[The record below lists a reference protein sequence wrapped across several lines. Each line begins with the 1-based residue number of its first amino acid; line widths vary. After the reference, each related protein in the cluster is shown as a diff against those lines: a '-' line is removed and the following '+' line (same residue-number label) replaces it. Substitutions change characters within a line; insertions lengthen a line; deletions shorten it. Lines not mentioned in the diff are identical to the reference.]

1 MFATAAAT
9 REYFQRLKEKGLQ
22 VRTSR
27 LGSTDLTVSRV
38 GFGCYRVHEF
48 EPDHRDALRQALLS
62 GVNLIDTSTNYTDGS
77 AERLVGDIT
86 RELFDSEQIQR
97 EEIVIVTKIG
107 YVQGSNLKE
116 ARERASNGNAFP
128 EMVEFQSDC
137 WHNISPV
144 FLENQITRSL
154 ERLKMDTIDVL
165 LLHNPEYYLK
175 AGGSR
180 DAYYARIEK
189 AFQHL
194 ELEVDR
200 GRIRA
205 YGISSNT
212 FPEPESRSDF
222 TSLTRVYEIAKQV
235 SPKNHFAVIQ
245 LPFNVYEAG
254 AVLHKNNDRKSVL
267 EFAKEHDLGV
277 LGNRP
282 FNAFAKGR
290 LVRLTSYPT
299 HDDVEVK
306 GGLHTTLGRAIE
318 LEKKAPGY
326 PKAPQGLQ
334 WAHALRDRLS
344 EIDDLLSWRDALF
357 GQIYPS
363 IRQAISRLGSEHGA
377 WVNDYQLAVQ
387 ELLRLVTWDLENLAN
402 QKSTLIGEQLQNLVP
417 DLSTSPTLSR
427 KVLRLYQ
434 SFPEV
439 SSVLVGMRT
448 PAYVTDALGAEGL
461 IDAAKAEDTLTRL
474 QRYRS

>member
-1 MFATAAAT
+1 MFATPSAT
-9 REYFQRLKEKGLQ
+9 RDYFQRMKEKGLP
-22 VRTSR
+22 VRSSR
-27 LGSTDLTVSRV
+27 LGSTDLVVSRV

-48 EPDHRDALRQALLS
+48 EPDHREALRQALLS

-86 RELFDSEQIQR
+86 RELFESEQLLR
-97 EEIVIVTKIG
+97 EEIVVVTKVG
-107 YVQGSNLKE
+107 YVQGSNLKD
-116 ARERASNGNAFP
+116 ARERASNGNPFP
-128 EMVEFQSDC
+128 EMVEFQNDC

-144 FLENQITRSL
+144 FLENQITKSL

-175 AGGSR
+175 GGGSR
-180 DAYYARIEK
+180 ETYYARIQK
-189 AFQHL
+189 AFEHL

-200 GRIRA
+200 GRIRF

-212 FPEPESRSDF
+212 FPEAESRSDF
-222 TSLTRVYEIAKQV
+222 TSLAKVHDIAKQV
-235 SPKNHFAVIQ
+235 SAKNHFAVIQ
-245 LPFNVYEAG
+245 LPFNMYEAG
-254 AVLHKNNDRKSVL
+254 AVLHKNNNRKSVF

-318 LEKKAPGY
+318 LEKRAPGY
-326 PKAPQGLQ
+326 PKSPQGLQ

-344 EIDDLLSWRDALF
+344 EIDDLLVWRDALF

-363 IRQAISRLGSEHGA
+363 IRQALGRLGPEHGA
-377 WVNDYQLAVQ
+377 WINDYQIAIQ

-402 QKSTLIGEQLQNLVP
+402 QKSNLIGEQLQTLVP
-417 DLSTSPTLSR
+417 DLATSPTLSR
-427 KVLRLYQ
+427 KVMRLYH
-434 SFPEV
+434 SFPQL

-448 PAYVTDALGAEGL
+448 PAYVADVIATEAPLDATQAE
-461 IDAAKAEDTLTRL
+461 ETLTRL

>member
-1 MFATAAAT
+1 M
-9 REYFQRLKEKGLQ
+9 KEKGFS

-27 LGSTDLTVSRV
+27 LGTTDLTVSRV

-48 EPDHRDALRQALLS
+48 EPDHREALKSALLS

-86 RELFDSEQIQR
+86 RELFDAEQLER
-97 EEIVIVTKIG
+97 EEIVIVTKVG
-107 YVQGSNLKE
+107 YVQGTNLKE
-116 ARERASNGNAFP
+116 ARERVSSGNPFP
-128 EMVEFQSDC
+128 EMVEFQNDC

-165 LLHNPEYYLK
+165 MLHNPEYYLK
-175 AGGSR
+175 GGGSR

-200 GRIRA
+200 GRIKS

-212 FPEPESRSDF
+212 FPEPEARSDF
-222 TSLTRVYEIAKQV
+222 TSLTRVFDIARQV

-245 LPFNVYEAG
+245 LPFNLYEAG
-254 AVLHKNNDRKSVL
+254 AVLHKNNKRESAFD
-267 EFAKEHDLGV
+267 FAEEHGLGV
-277 LGNRP
+277 LANRP
-282 FNAFAKGR
+282 FNAFGKDR

-318 LEKKAPGY
+318 LEKRAPGS

-344 EIDDLLSWRDALF
+344 EIDDLLVWRDALF
-357 GQIYPS
+357 SQIYPS
-363 IRQAISRLGSEHGA
+363 IRQALSRVSPDQA
-377 WVNDYQLAVQ
+377 SWVNDYQVAIQ

-402 QKSTLIGEQLQNLVP
+402 QKANLIGEQLSGLAP
-417 DLSTSPTLSR
+417 ELASSPTLSR
-427 KVLRLYQ
+427 KVLRIYQ
-434 SFPEV
+434 SFPQL

-448 PAYVTDALGAEGL
+448 PGYVADVLGTEAPL
-461 IDAAKAEDTLTRL
+461 DKLKAEETLTRL
-474 QRYRS
+474 QRHRS

>member
-1 MFATAAAT
+1 M
-9 REYFQRLKEKGLQ
+9 
-22 VRTSR
+22 
-27 LGSTDLTVSRV
+27 
-38 GFGCYRVHEF
+38 
-48 EPDHRDALRQALLS
+48 
-62 GVNLIDTSTNYTDGS
+62 NLIDTSTNYTDGS

-86 RELFDSEQIQR
+86 RELFESEKLER
-97 EEIVIVTKIG
+97 EELVIVTKIG
-107 YVQGSNLKE
+107 YVQGSNLKD
-116 ARERASNGNAFP
+116 ARERASNGNPFP
-128 EMVEFQSDC
+128 EMVELQSDC

-175 AGGSR
+175 GGGTR

-200 GRIRA
+200 GRIKS
-205 YGISSNT
+205 YGVSSNT
-212 FPEPESRSDF
+212 FPETESRSDF
-222 TSLTRVYEIAKQV
+222 TSLTRVFDLAKQV
-235 SPKNHFAVIQ
+235 SKDNHFAVIQ

-254 AVLHKNNDRKSVL
+254 AALHKNNNRESVF
-267 EFAKEHDLGV
+267 EFAKEHDLAV

-282 FNAFAKGR
+282 FNAFTKDR
-290 LVRLTSYPT
+290 LIRLTSYPT

-318 LEKKAPGY
+318 LEKRAPGY
-326 PKAPQGLQ
+326 PKTPQGLQ

-344 EIDDLLSWRDALF
+344 EIDDLLTWRDAL
-357 GQIYPS
+357 GSQIYPS
-363 IRQAISRLGSEHGA
+363 IRQALSRASA
-377 WVNDYQLAVQ
+377 DQASWVADYQTAIQ

-402 QKSTLIGEQLQNLVP
+402 QKSGLIGEQLQGFAPELA
-417 DLSTSPTLSR
+417 TSPTLSR

-434 SFPEV
+434 SFPEL

-448 PAYVTDALGAEGL
+448 PGYVADVLGTEEPLDPVKALE
-461 IDAAKAEDTLTRL
+461 TLARL

>member
-1 MFATAAAT
+1 MFATPQAT
-9 REYFQRLKEKGLQ
+9 REYFQSLKEKGITA
-22 VRTSR
+22 RTSR

-48 EPDHRDALRQALLS
+48 EPDHREALRQALLN

-86 RELFDSEQIQR
+86 RELFESEKLER
-97 EEIVIVTKIG
+97 EQIVIVTKIG
-107 YVQGSNLKE
+107 YVQGTNLKE
-116 ARERASNGNAFP
+116 ARERVSNGNPFAD
-128 EMVEFQSDC
+128 MVEFQNDC

-144 FLENQITRSL
+144 FLENQITKSL

-175 AGGSR
+175 GGGSR
-180 DAYYARIEK
+180 DVYYSRIQK
-189 AFQHL
+189 AFEHL

-200 GRIRA
+200 GRIRH
-205 YGISSNT
+205 YGVSSNT
-212 FPEPESRSDF
+212 FPEAESRSDF
-222 TSLTRVYEIAKQV
+222 TSLKKVFDVAKSV
-235 SPKNHFAVIQ
+235 SAKNHFAVVQ

-254 AVLHKNNDRKSVL
+254 AVLHKNNDRMSVF

-318 LEKKAPGY
+318 LEKRAPGA

-344 EIDDLLSWRDALF
+344 EIDDLLVWRDALF

-363 IRQAISRLGSEHGA
+363 IRQALSRLTPEHA
-377 WVNDYQLAVQ
+377 NWANDYQTAIQ
-387 ELLRLVTWDLENLAN
+387 DLLRLVTWDLENLAN
-402 QKSTLIGEQLQNLVP
+402 QKSQLIGEQLQGLVP
-417 DLSTSPTLSR
+417 ELAVSQTLSK

-434 SFPEV
+434 AFPQMNC
-439 SSVLVGMRT
+439 VLVGMRT
-448 PAYVTDALGAEGL
+448 PQYVNDVLSAEAP
-461 IDAAKAEDTLTRL
+461 IDAAKAEETLTRL